1 MLRILVIVALLLP
14 ALAGARAQTL
24 DAGSVKIEWQVV
36 NRFRLFRDAALFK
49 SHENAWRQYLLHVE
63 NRGLAPHE
71 KAALIGRASVLG
83 SEHVLN
89 DRHIAFTR
97 LLRQNFDWR
106 GWAARAAGG
115 LCYDSETRRH
125 SACGGIDA
133 WLDPPGHGIELWLTA
148 PGQTPVPAGKTCEW
162 RIGGQLV
169 ATAPC
174 GERVSGPKVA
184 LPWPAGAE
192 ISVAVAG
199 EQPILLQA
207 KVRDIVIAGLGDSFA
222 SGEGNPD
229 VPVEF
234 AEARRY
240 RNLYP
245 RRKADGTAGSAR
257 WSDRLCHRSSYGHQ
271 FRAALQIGIEN
282 PQAAVT
288 FLDYS
293 CSGAGVEEGILGP
306 QQYVERQSMTEVS
319 SQPAA
324 IPLSGGSKDSQM
336 YRLLREFCL
345 EKPKEKDGL
354 WVCPEGRFR
363 RNIDFVFLS
372 VGGNDIGFANVVAWA
387 TLRDGASA
395 TIAKFFGA
403 TVSAK
408 QFGENIR
415 DVLPGA
421 YARLAKALAAALPVY
436 SADEKVFD
444 ASRIVL
450 TAYPDPVTGETGDIC
465 EAGGGEEDLF
475 PANQSLD
482 GFSSWL
488 VASNRRLAAVHE
500 KLATL
505 HDTMRAL
512 AGDHG
517 WSFAGR
523 VYGERL
529 FAGHGFCARNAEF
542 AFDPPEVLMI
552 PCWGDASRP
561 TLTCQSSWTGKV
573 KQWRPYNP
581 ATQNYPY
588 ALRQRWVRTFNDA
601 YMAINQKVVDRR
613 GGIDERTSAGV
624 FSETTGALHPTA
636 EGQAAMADALLLDV
650 RPMVAELL
658 DGLAGALADPQ

>member
-1 MLRILVIVALLLP
+1 MLRIVVIVALLLP
-14 ALAGARAQTL
+14 ALVGARAQTL
-24 DAGSVKIEWQVV
+24 DAGSFKIEWQVV

-49 SHENAWRQYLLHVE
+49 SQENAWRQYRLYVE

-71 KAALIGRASVLG
+71 RAALIERSSVLG

-106 GWAARAAGG
+106 GWAAGAWGG
-115 LCYDSETRRH
+115 LCYDSGTRRH

-133 WLDPPGHGIELWLTA
+133 YLDPPGHDIELWLTA
-148 PGQTPVPAGKTCEW
+148 LDREPVPTGKQCEW

-174 GERVSGPKVA
+174 GARVSGPKVA
-184 LPWPAGAE
+184 LPWPMGAE

-199 EQPILLQA
+199 EQPIMLQA
-207 KVRDIVIAGLGDSFA
+207 KVRDIVIVGLGDSFA

-229 VPVEF
+229 RPVEF

-245 RRKADGTAGSAR
+245 LRKVNGTAGSAQ
-257 WSDRLCHRSSYGHQ
+257 WSDRLCHRSPYGHQ

-293 CSGAGVEEGILGP
+293 CSGAGVEAGILGP
-306 QQYVERQSMTEVS
+306 QQYVERESMTEVS

-324 IPLSGGSKDSQM
+324 IPLAGGSKDSQI

-345 EKPKEKDGL
+345 EKPKETDGL
-354 WVCPEGRFR
+354 WICPDGRFR

-415 DVLPGA
+415 DVLPSA
-421 YARLAKALAAALPVY
+421 YARLAKALEVALPVY

-444 ASRIVL
+444 AARVVL
-450 TAYPDPVTGETGDIC
+450 TAYPDPVTDETGSIC
-465 EAGGGEEDLF
+465 KAGGDEEDLF
-475 PANQSLD
+475 PVNQSLD

-488 VASNRRLAAVHE
+488 VASNKRLSAVHE

-523 VYGERL
+523 AFGERL
-529 FAGHGFCARNAEF
+529 FEGHGFCARNPEF

-573 KQWRPYNP
+573 KLWRPYNP
-581 ATQNYPY
+581 ATQNFPY
-588 ALRQRWVRTFNDA
+588 ALRQRWVRSFNDA

-613 GGIDERTSAGV
+613 GAIDERTSAGV

-636 EGQAAMADALLLDV
+636 EGQAVMADALLIDV
-650 RPMVAELL
+650 RPMVTELL
-658 DGLAGALADPQ
+658 GEGVALADPQ

>member
-14 ALAGARAQTL
+14 ALVGARAQTF

-36 NRFRLFRDAALFK
+36 NRFRLFRDVAQFK

-63 NRGLAPHE
+63 NRGLAAHE
-71 KAALIGRASVLG
+71 KTALVSRTSVLG

-106 GWAARAAGG
+106 GWAARASGG
-115 LCYDSETRRH
+115 LCYDSKNRRY
-125 SACGGIDA
+125 SACGGIGA
-133 WLDPPGHGIELWLTA
+133 YLNPPSHGIELWLTA
-148 PGQTPVPAGKTCEW
+148 LGQKPVPTGKQCEW
-162 RIGGQLV
+162 RIGGNVV

-184 LPWPAGAE
+184 LPWPMGAE

-229 VPVEF
+229 QPVEF

-245 RRKADGTAGSAR
+245 LRKVNGTAGSAQ
-257 WSDRLCHRSSYGHQ
+257 WTDRLCHRSPYGHQ

-306 QQYVERQSMTEVS
+306 QKYVERESMTEVS

-324 IPLSGGSKDSQM
+324 IPLAGGSKDSQM

-345 EKPKEKDGL
+345 EKPKEKDDL
-354 WVCPEGRFR
+354 LTCPGGQFR

-403 TVSAK
+403 TVSAR

-421 YARLAKALAAALPVY
+421 YARLAKALEAALPVY

-444 ASRIVL
+444 AARVIL
-450 TAYPDPVTGETGDIC
+450 TAYPDPVTDETGSIC
-465 EAGGGEEDLF
+465 KAGGDDEDLF
-475 PANQSLD
+475 PVNQSLD
-482 GFSSWL
+482 AFSSWL

-500 KLATL
+500 KLGTL

-523 VYGERL
+523 AYGERL
-529 FAGHGFCARNAEF
+529 FEGHGFCARNPEF

-552 PCWGDASRP
+552 PCWGDAARP
-561 TLTCQSSWTGKV
+561 TMTCQSSWTGKI
-573 KQWRPYNP
+573 KLWRPYNP
-581 ATQNYPY
+581 ATENFPY
-588 ALRQRWVRTFNDA
+588 ALRQRWVRSFNDA
-601 YMAINQKVVDRR
+601 YMTINQKVVDRR
-613 GGIDERTSAGV
+613 GAIDERTSAGV

-650 RPMVAELL
+650 RPMVEELL
-658 DGLAGALADPQ
+658 GGPGAFADPQ

>member
-1 MLRILVIVALLLP
+1 MAVALLLP
-14 ALAGARAQTL
+14 ALAGAHAQTL
-24 DAGSVKIEWQVV
+24 NAGSFRIEWQVE

-49 SHENAWRQYLLHVE
+49 HHENAWRQYLLHVE
-63 NRGLAPHE
+63 GRGLAAHE
-71 KAALIGRASVLG
+71 TAALVSRTAVLG

-89 DRHIAFTR
+89 DRHIAFTHM
-97 LLRQNFDWR
+97 LRQNFDWR
-106 GWAARAAGG
+106 GWAAAASGG

-133 WLDPPGHGIELWLTA
+133 WLNPPSHGIELWLTA
-148 PGQTPVPAGKTCEW
+148 LGHEPLPAGKTCEW
-162 RIGGQLV
+162 RIGGQVV

-184 LPWPAGAE
+184 LPYPAGAE
-192 ISVAVAG
+192 ISVAVVG
-199 EQPILLQA
+199 EQPIMLQA
-207 KVRDIVIAGLGDSFA
+207 KVRDIVIVGLGDSFA

-245 RRKADGTAGSAR
+245 RRKVDGTAGSAQ
-257 WSDRLCHRSSYGHQ
+257 WSDRLCHRSPYGHQ
-271 FRAALQIGIEN
+271 FRAALQVGIEN

-293 CSGAGVEEGILGP
+293 CSGASVEAGILGP
-306 QQYVERQSMTEVS
+306 QEYVERQSMTEVT

-324 IPLSGGSKDSQM
+324 VPLSGGSKDSQM
-336 YRLLREFCL
+336 YRLLREVCL

-354 WVCPEGRFR
+354 WICPEGRYR

-372 VGGNDIGFANVVAWA
+372 VGGNDIGFANVVAWT
-387 TLRDGASA
+387 TLREGASA
-395 TIAKFFGA
+395 AIAKFFGA

-408 QFGENIR
+408 QFAENMH

-421 YARLAKALAAALPVY
+421 YARLAKAFEAALPVY
-436 SADEKVFD
+436 SAGDKVFD
-444 ASRIVL
+444 ASRVVL
-450 TAYPDPVTGETGDIC
+450 TAYPDPVTDETGNIC
-465 EAGGGEEDLF
+465 KAGGDDKEDLF

-488 VASNRRLAAVHE
+488 AASNRRLAAVRD
-500 KLATL
+500 KFATL
-505 HDTMRAL
+505 HETMRNL

-523 VYGERL
+523 IYAERM
-529 FAGHGFCARNAEF
+529 FEGHGFCARNPDF

-552 PCWGDASRP
+552 PCWGDAARP

-573 KQWRPYNP
+573 KQWRPFNP
-581 ATQNYPY
+581 AAQNFPY
-588 ALRQRWVRTFNDA
+588 ALRQRWVRSFNDA
-601 YMAINQKVVDRR
+601 YMTINQKVVDRR
-613 GGIDERTSAGV
+613 GKIDEPTSAGV

-650 RPMVAELL
+650 RPMVVELL
-658 DGLAGALADPQ
+658 GGPGGALADPQ

>member
-1 MLRILVIVALLLP
+1 MLRIVVIVALLLP
-14 ALAGARAQTL
+14 ALVGARAQTL
-24 DAGSVKIEWQVV
+24 DAGSFKIEWQVV

-49 SHENAWRQYLLHVE
+49 SQENAWRQYRLYVE

-71 KAALIGRASVLG
+71 RAALIERSSVLG

-106 GWAARAAGG
+106 GWAAGAWGG
-115 LCYDSETRRH
+115 LCYDSGTRRH

-133 WLDPPGHGIELWLTA
+133 YLDPPGHDIELWLTA
-148 PGQTPVPAGKTCEW
+148 LDREPVPTGKQCEW

-174 GERVSGPKVA
+174 GARVSGPKVA
-184 LPWPAGAE
+184 LPWPMGAE

-199 EQPILLQA
+199 EQPIMLQA
-207 KVRDIVIAGLGDSFA
+207 KVRDIVIVGLGDSFA

-229 VPVEF
+229 RPVEF

-245 RRKADGTAGSAR
+245 LRKVNGTAGSAQ
-257 WSDRLCHRSSYGHQ
+257 WSDRLCHRSPYGHQ

-293 CSGAGVEEGILGP
+293 CSGAGVEAGILGP
-306 QQYVERQSMTEVS
+306 QQYVERESMTEVS

-324 IPLSGGSKDSQM
+324 IPLAGGSKDSQI

-345 EKPKEKDGL
+345 EKPKETDGL
-354 WVCPEGRFR
+354 WICPDGRFR

-415 DVLPGA
+415 DVLPSA
-421 YARLAKALAAALPVY
+421 YARLAKALEVALPVY

-444 ASRIVL
+444 AARVVL
-450 TAYPDPVTGETGDIC
+450 TAYPDPVTDETGSIC
-465 EAGGGEEDLF
+465 KAGGDEEDLF
-475 PANQSLD
+475 PVNQSLD

-488 VASNRRLAAVHE
+488 VASNKRLSAVHE

-523 VYGERL
+523 AFGERL
-529 FAGHGFCARNAEF
+529 FEGHGFCARNPEF

-573 KQWRPYNP
+573 KLWRPYNP
-581 ATQNYPY
+581 ATQNFPY
-588 ALRQRWVRTFNDA
+588 ALRQRWVRSFNDA

-613 GGIDERTSAGV
+613 GTIDERTSAGV

-636 EGQAAMADALLLDV
+636 EGQAVMADALLIDV
-650 RPMVAELL
+650 RPMVTELL
-658 DGLAGALADPQ
+658 GEGVALADPQ

>member
-1 MLRILVIVALLLP
+1 MIRIVIVLALLLP
-14 ALAGARAQTL
+14 ALAGAHAQTL
-24 DAGSVKIEWQVV
+24 STGSFQIEWQVV
-36 NRFRLFRDAALFK
+36 NRFRLFRDPALFK
-49 SHENAWRQYLLHVE
+49 QHENAWRQYLLYVE
-63 NRGLAPHE
+63 NRSLAAHE
-71 KAALIGRASVLG
+71 KSALVSRTSVLG

-106 GWAARAAGG
+106 GWAAAASGG

-125 SACGGIDA
+125 SACGGIDD
-133 WLDPPGHGIELWLTA
+133 WLNPPSHGIELWLTA
-148 PGQTPVPAGKTCEW
+148 RDGKPLPVNKQCEW
-162 RIGGQLV
+162 RIGGQMA

-174 GERVSGPKVA
+174 GERVSGPQVA
-184 LPWPAGAE
+184 LSYPSGAE

-199 EQPILLQA
+199 EQPIMLQA
-207 KVRDIVIAGLGDSFA
+207 KVRDIVIVGLGDSFA

-245 RRKADGTAGSAR
+245 LRKVNGTAGSAQ
-257 WSDRLCHRSSYGHQ
+257 WTDRLCHRSPYGHQ

-306 QQYVERQSMTEVS
+306 QQYVERESMTEVT

-324 IPLSGGSKDSQM
+324 VPLSGGSKDSQL
-336 YRLLREFCL
+336 YRLLREVCL
-345 EKPKEKDGL
+345 EKPKEKEGL
-354 WVCPEGRFR
+354 LTCPGGQYR

-395 TIAKFFGA
+395 AIAKFFGA

-408 QFGENIR
+408 QFTENIR

-436 SADEKVFD
+436 SAEEHVFD
-444 ASRIVL
+444 ASRVVL
-450 TAYPDPVTGETGDIC
+450 TAYPDPVTGETGNIC
-465 EAGGGEEDLF
+465 KSGGDEEDLF

-482 GFSSWL
+482 AFSSWL
-488 VASNRRLAAVHE
+488 AASNRRLAAVHD
-500 KLATL
+500 KLGTL
-505 HDTMRAL
+505 HEMMRDL

-523 VYGERL
+523 IYGERM
-529 FAGHGFCARNAEF
+529 FEGHGFCARNPEF

-552 PCWGDASRP
+552 PCWGDATRP

-581 ATQNYPY
+581 AIQNYPY
-588 ALRQRWVRTFNDA
+588 ALRQRWVRSFNDA

-613 GGIDERTSAGV
+613 GKIDERTSAGV

-658 DGLAGALADPQ
+658 GEPSGALADPQ

>member
-1 MLRILVIVALLLP
+1 MLRIVVIVALLLP
-14 ALAGARAQTL
+14 ALVGARAQTL
-24 DAGSVKIEWQVV
+24 DAGSFKIEWQVV

-49 SHENAWRQYLLHVE
+49 SQENAWRQYRLYVE

-71 KAALIGRASVLG
+71 RAALIERSSVFG

-106 GWAARAAGG
+106 GWAAGAWGG
-115 LCYDSETRRH
+115 LCYDSGTRRH

-133 WLDPPGHGIELWLTA
+133 YLDPPGHDIELWLTA
-148 PGQTPVPAGKTCEW
+148 LDREPVPTGKQCEW

-174 GERVSGPKVA
+174 GARVSGPKVA
-184 LPWPAGAE
+184 LPWPMGAE

-199 EQPILLQA
+199 EQPIMLQA
-207 KVRDIVIAGLGDSFA
+207 KVRDIVIVGLGDSFA

-229 VPVEF
+229 RPVEF

-245 RRKADGTAGSAR
+245 LRKVNGTAGSAQ
-257 WSDRLCHRSSYGHQ
+257 WSDRLCHRSPYGHQ

-293 CSGAGVEEGILGP
+293 CSGAGVEAGILGP
-306 QQYVERQSMTEVS
+306 QQYVERESMTEVS

-324 IPLSGGSKDSQM
+324 IPLAGGSKDSQI

-345 EKPKEKDGL
+345 EKPKETDGL
-354 WVCPEGRFR
+354 WICPDGRFR

-415 DVLPGA
+415 DVLPSA
-421 YARLAKALAAALPVY
+421 YARLAKALEVALPVY

-444 ASRIVL
+444 AARVVL
-450 TAYPDPVTGETGDIC
+450 TAYPDPVTDETGSIC
-465 EAGGGEEDLF
+465 KAGGDEEDLF
-475 PANQSLD
+475 PVNQSLD

-488 VASNRRLAAVHE
+488 VASNKRLSAVHE

-523 VYGERL
+523 AFGERL
-529 FAGHGFCARNAEF
+529 FEGHGFCARNPEF

-573 KQWRPYNP
+573 KLWRPYNP
-581 ATQNYPY
+581 ATQNFPY
-588 ALRQRWVRTFNDA
+588 ALRQRWVRSFNDA

-613 GGIDERTSAGV
+613 GTIDERTSAGV

-636 EGQAAMADALLLDV
+636 EGQAVMADALLIDV
-650 RPMVAELL
+650 RPMVTELL
-658 DGLAGALADPQ
+658 GEGVALADPQ